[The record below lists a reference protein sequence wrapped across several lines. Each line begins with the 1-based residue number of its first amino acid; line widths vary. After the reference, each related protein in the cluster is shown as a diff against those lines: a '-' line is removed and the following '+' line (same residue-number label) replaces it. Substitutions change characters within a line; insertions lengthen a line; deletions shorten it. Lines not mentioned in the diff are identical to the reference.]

1 MREERRH
8 GLVPTLAERNFIA
21 LSGATR
27 NVTPDR
33 VGRDLLEDILHVDTR
48 IFTYVLLLCLTR
60 FCFYTFHSVRTD
72 YVALCV
78 FAFQRICMTFACT
91 IISRILQI

>member
-33 VGRDLLEDILHVDTR
+33 VGRDLLADILHVDTR
-48 IFTYVLLLCLTR
+48 ILKYVLFCMFNTSLFLHVPFGANRLCGLVRMCASTNMYD
-60 FCFYTFHSVRTD
+60 FC
-72 YVALCV
+72 
-78 FAFQRICMTFACT
+78 I
-91 IISRILQI
+91 